1 MSWLLNTLGYPY
13 LFELVFG
20 LDICSRVGSQDHM
33 VTVFSLRALHTVLHN
48 ALITE
53 LEIHLFLI
61 LKVLVEGL
69 IFGNFVLN
77 RTDDFS

>member
-1 MSWLLNTLGYPY
+1 
-13 LFELVFG
+13 
-20 LDICSRVGSQDHM
+20 M

-53 LEIHLFLI
+53 LEIRLFLI
-61 LKVLVEGL
+61 LKVLVEGF

-77 RTDDFS
+77 RTDDFSWMELLLFCVEKEM